1 MFSINMQPIIFTVF
15 LVVCLGQAKP
25 YQYAYYLS
33 LPGQYQSLEV
43 SDGATVINHP
53 QHFAISRNNLQ
64 PNPPFR
70 SGRTNPGFQP
80 SPFERQNPT
89 LNRRPEVPFYRGIPD
104 GQLDPLYNTPQINY
118 QPNDL
123 RPRNYDPYYGGQRRS
138 EFPTTD
144 GFTPYGKL
152 TSNRNSQSDQEF
164 GEEEKFTRSVPSS
177 GENNEEREEVTTE
190 EPCSFCGVERVNPKD
205 GIDGAADPDSEPIEP
220 KNVGVSPQPPFA
232 IANNAVTPGFG
243 IPYYVIL

>member
-1 MFSINMQPIIFTVF
+1 MQLPIFTVF
-15 LVVCLGQAKP
+15 LVLIVICSGKAQP

-33 LPGQYQSLEV
+33 LPGHYQSLEV
-43 SDGATVINHP
+43 NDGATVVNHP
-53 QHFAISRNNLQ
+53 QQFAISRNHLQ

-70 SGRTNPGFQP
+70 NGRNYPSFQP
-80 SPFERQNPT
+80 STFERQNPT

-104 GQLDPLYNTPQINY
+104 GQLDPLYNTPQNY
-118 QPNDL
+118 QPNEL

-138 EFPTTD
+138 EFPTSE

-152 TSNRNSQSDQEF
+152 TSDRNSQSDQEF
-164 GEEEKFTRSVPSS
+164 GEEAKFPRSAPPS
-177 GENNEEREEVTTE
+177 EDNNEEREEVTTE
-190 EPCSFCGVERVNPKD
+190 EPCSFCGVEKVNPKD
-205 GIDGAADPDSEPIEP
+205 GIDGTADPDSEPIEP